1 MVAEGDS
8 ILITH
13 PSTILE
19 KVVLTAVDQGKRFT
33 LYLLGNNSRQFQDM
47 ALRLQ
52 GSGVKIVYAHLNNVP
67 YYIKEVDKIFITS
80 IGVYSNGSVLTESGA
95 ASVAIFAHIYKKP
108 VYLFTR
114 TYKFSARTQIDY
126 LSVNEAS
133 TRALPGSTAPVYELK
148 YELLPCKYFSVFVT
162 EIGIISP
169 WSVPMLVRRF
179 SAMFQKSL
187 HESAALQSD

>member
-1 MVAEGDS
+1 MVQEGDS

-19 KVVLTAVDQGKRFT
+19 KVIYTAVDQGKRFT
-33 LYLLGNNSRQFQDM
+33 LYLLGNNCKAFQDM
-47 ALRLQ
+47 AIRLQ
-52 GSGVKIVYAHLNNVP
+52 TSGIKIVYAHLNNMP
-67 YYIKEVDKIFITS
+67 YYIKEIDKIFITS
-80 IGVYSNGSVLTESGA
+80 ICVYSNGSVLTESGA
-95 ASVAIFAHIYKKP
+95 ASVAIFAHIFKKP

-114 TYKFSARTQIDY
+114 TYKFSLRTQIDY

-133 TRALPGSTAPVYELK
+133 TRALPDTPGHVYELR

-179 SAMFQKSL
+179 SAMFEKSL
-187 HESAALQSD
+187 NETSGVNNQ